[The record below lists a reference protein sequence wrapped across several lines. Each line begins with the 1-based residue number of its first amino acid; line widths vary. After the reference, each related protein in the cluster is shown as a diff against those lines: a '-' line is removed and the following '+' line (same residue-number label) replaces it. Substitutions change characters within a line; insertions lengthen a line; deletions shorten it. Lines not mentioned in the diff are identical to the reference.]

1 MYINTFV
8 PLLSKDCIPR
18 QSLEANKPPCV
29 KQEEKKRRREE
40 EPASGKKESEE
51 VLIGSGG
58 SPRLSNRPGTK

>member
-29 KQEEKKRRREE
+29 KQEEKKRREE